1 MGSLTPCSDFLD
13 SQENPLLV
21 GVVTCGG
28 VCEWVCGCV
37 SLYSPQSLQSQ
48 HERMLQRLVS

>member
-28 VCEWVCGCV
+28 VCEWVVLSVCHEGC
-37 SLYSPQSLQSQ
+37 
-48 HERMLQRLVS
+48 

>member
-37 SLYSPQSLQSQ
+37 SMTSNNYDDGGKTP
-48 HERMLQRLVS
+48 

>member
-28 VCEWVCGCV
+28 VCEFACVCVHDVRACV
-37 SLYSPQSLQSQ
+37 CSW
-48 HERMLQRLVS
+48 